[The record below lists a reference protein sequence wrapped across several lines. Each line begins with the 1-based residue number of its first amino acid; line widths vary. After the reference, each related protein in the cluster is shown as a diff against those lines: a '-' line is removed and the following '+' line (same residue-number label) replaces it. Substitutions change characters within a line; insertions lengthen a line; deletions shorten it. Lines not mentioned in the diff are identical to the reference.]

1 MGSVLGPVQTAA
13 SQDLGWSGV
22 SHPNEIIVTGDPEA
36 LFKYD
41 LIISAEEVFKQ
52 VTPSGVSASAKISLG
67 TLGHFCTSLCP
78 CV

>member
-13 SQDLGWSGV
+13 SQALGWSGV

-41 LIISAEEVFKQ
+41 LIISAEEVFNK
-52 VTPSGVSASAKISLG
+52 
-67 TLGHFCTSLCP
+67 
-78 CV
+78 

>member
-13 SQDLGWSGV
+13 PQALGWSGV

-41 LIISAEEVFKQ
+41 LIIPAKEVLSK
-52 VTPSGVSASAKISLG
+52 
-67 TLGHFCTSLCP
+67 
-78 CV
+78 